1 MGDKKQLQKA
11 SLEDLDNINPK
22 DYDDTYSVKSLT
34 EFTNDIIVNSVFDE
48 ISISLIEDCRYFDK
62 ESLLLNNLLNHT
74 NINNMYN
81 DYLLSE
87 KIKWIL
93 KFKNLA

>member
-22 DYDDTYSVKSLT
+22 DYDDTYLVKSLT
-34 EFTNDIIVNSVFDE
+34 EFTNDIIIKSVFDE

-74 NINNMYN
+74 NITNMYN

-93 KFKNLA
+93 KFKN